1 MHRRPRGF
9 TLVELMITVAIV
21 AILAAIALPS
31 YAAYMRTSARNEAQ
45 SFMMD
50 VAGRQ
55 QQFLVDTRAY
65 ATLATIGV
73 PTSSRVAAAYTVVL
87 DETGLAAQPPT
98 FLLTLTPVG
107 AQASEKCG
115 TLTINQ
121 AGSKTASGSA
131 GCW

>member
-45 SFMMD
+45 SFMMA

-65 ATLATIGV
+65 AALATIGI
-73 PTSSRVAAAYTVVL
+73 PTPTRVASAYTVVL
-87 DETGLAAQPPT
+87 DETGLTAQPPT
-98 FLLTLTPVG
+98 FTLTLTPIG
-107 AQASEKCG
+107 AQAGEKCG
-115 TLTINQ
+115 TLTIDQ
-121 AGSKTASGSA
+121 GGSKTASGST